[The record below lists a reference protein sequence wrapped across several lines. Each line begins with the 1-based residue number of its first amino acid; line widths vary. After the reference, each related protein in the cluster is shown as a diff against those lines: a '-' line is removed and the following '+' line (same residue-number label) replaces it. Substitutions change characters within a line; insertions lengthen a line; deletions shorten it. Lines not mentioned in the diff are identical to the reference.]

1 MSKLE
6 LHVHLHH
13 HHDGLERSLAR
24 LLDQSDQILKET
36 KQMPSYDEVKAA
48 VDAAA
53 QKAADDIKAAV
64 QKETAEVVA
73 QIQAI
78 PVGAVFTQ
86 EQADA
91 LVASVAGIGTGAVA
105 DVDTISQND
114 GGAQA
119 TT

>member
-1 MSKLE
+1 MTINI
-6 LHVHLHH
+6 HVHNDFD
-13 HHDGLERSLAR
+13 DGVKQ
-24 LLDQSDQILKET
+24 LLTQILKEI
-36 KQMPSYDEVKAA
+36 KKMPSFDEVKAA

-53 QKAADDIKAAV
+53 QKATADIKAAV

-91 LVASVAGIGTGAVA
+91 LVASVSGIGTQGAS

-114 GGAQA
+114 GGTQPTA
-119 TT
+119 